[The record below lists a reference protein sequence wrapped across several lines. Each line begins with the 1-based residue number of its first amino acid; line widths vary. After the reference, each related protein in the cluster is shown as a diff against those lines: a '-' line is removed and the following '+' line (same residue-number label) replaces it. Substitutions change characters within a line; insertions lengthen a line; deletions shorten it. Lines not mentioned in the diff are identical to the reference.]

1 MIHDVF
7 SLSLVSLLLGA
18 VAAALSENTLSTLG
32 LAEHLG
38 ATRASDYGL
47 GMRKDRRD
55 VEASRALH
63 IPEGTVWTLNQSLQ
77 LVLGGLGGGRWLK
90 KIDRHIQIL
99 FIKSHT
105 IE

>member
-1 MIHDVF
+1 MDTEMIHDVF

-63 IPEGTVWTLNQSLQ
+63 IPERTVRTLNQSLK
-77 LVLGGLGGGRWLK
+77 LVLRSLSRGRRLQE
-90 KIDRHIQIL
+90 INRHN
-99 FIKSHT
+99 KN
-105 IE
+105 